1 MALTRITK
9 GVIKPNENYDTH
21 NINSTGI
28 ITATKF
34 VGAIETSNATITG
47 GSITATTGTFSGNV
61 SIGGTLTYEDVT
73 NIDSVG
79 IITARDGLKVLGGGA
94 NIVGVVTAT
103 GADINGD
110 IDVDGH
116 TNLDNVSIAGV
127 TTATGNIIA
136 NNKVGIKTDS
146 PVEVLDV
153 RGSVAFKTGIGNTIF
168 RINDTGF
175 QINQSYPAW
184 GNLNYDINPLIKW
197 GWLTDVGDH
206 LYFATGGNTAE
217 TSQMSM
223 LLADGH
229 GFKVGKSGWD
239 GVNNTN
245 LSTEYFRITTGGKV
259 GIGEDDPDELLHI
272 ASTGTAKFKLTD
284 KRTSISDGSQYGVI
298 QFEQKDSNTPGVS
311 LEMAALMTDT
321 TNGATALQIKTG
333 TPSTITERVRIA
345 SNGNVGIGITNPQKL
360 LDLSAANPTI
370 GVKATG
376 GNDASLELIETG
388 GPAIDFGET
397 GSAGFRIRYD
407 GGDNRL
413 YFVSG
418 SDTTVN
424 NRLTI
429 LRDTGNIG
437 IGTDNPLS
445 KLHLANTNST
455 VWPFTSAVTDTY
467 GYTPYP
473 HELIIDNDVRGT
485 TGSFAGIY
493 FNAGADSDGSKVST
507 ARIAAIDTGDYKAD
521 LVFATRGY
529 ASGGGG
535 ADDHKEHLR
544 ITSAGKVGVGTDSPS
559 QRVTSYTASGYCFL
573 ANGPGSGIGLGNNG
587 AIVFGTKDLG
597 SYAKGVLDGS
607 ELEFK
612 ISGTAKVN
620 ITSSGNLNLG
630 TTNALSNLASFKHL
644 NIGNNLI
651 LNAGTSAGG
660 YIGFQ
665 NNAYLSAAGNWTRMH
680 NDHASSIGMDD
691 GVFYFRHA
699 GAGTGNISWKTPLTI
714 EATGRLITQTDQSTT
729 GLVLQNTVHDSI
741 LRIEAQAAN
750 KNSIIHFADG
760 ADGDVGMIDYD
771 HNDNSLAFTVNTS
784 ERLHI
789 ASDGQLTH
797 TTNKASGYIAIFNQA
812 HADNPGTVK
821 INSPTNN
828 NLRPAALHLAQADSV
843 KWVVGQVY
851 NSTASQAFHICSG
864 TGESNS
870 KLVVTTAGNVGVNIV
885 NPSQAKLVAQTAS
898 GMSIAAVKDNTGA
911 SISLGGV
918 TQPRILM
925 EAGASASDFILY
937 RATGSSYG
945 SAGWYKTLTIQSN
958 GAFRTHKA
966 DSNLRPYPI
975 IGGTDIGSSDAEYGQ
990 FNYADVMAPNGDLGS
1005 WVYLG
1010 ADYHGAAPYP
1020 VKCYKIAQH
1029 EPGNNGTRVYQIWHD
1044 GDANHHYGALYEV
1057 RLNSWG
1063 GADSNNY
1070 FTSATISC
1078 VNGMVDDISLLCYKS
1093 TDGIWI
1099 RPSTIWG
1106 GLWIRRAGWDGS
1118 GRDRGSSYCSVKN
1131 GGALASADINGMGGT
1146 IPGSIDKRL
1155 YPYVDTYSPG
1165 QSYGGRDIED
1175 GNDFVAG

>member
-79 IITARDGLKVLGGGA
+79 IITARDGLKVLAGGA
-94 NIVGVVTAT
+94 NVVGVVTAT

-116 TNLDNVSIAGV
+116 TNLDNVNIAGV

-146 PVEVLDV
+146 PVETLDV
-153 RGSVAFKTGIGNTIF
+153 RGSASVKTGIGNTIF
-168 RINDTGF
+168 RISDTGF
-175 QINQSYPAW
+175 QINQAHSAW
-184 GNLNYDINPLIKW
+184 GNLNYDTNPLIKW
-197 GWLTDVGDH
+197 NWLTNVGDH

-333 TPSTITERVRIA
+333 TPSTITERLRIG
-345 SNGNVGIGITNPQKL
+345 STGKL
-360 LDLSAANPTI
+360 TFDYDAAENNL
-370 GVKATG
+370 A
-376 GNDASLELIETG
+376 D
-388 GPAIDFGET
+388 IDFRTNAGLQIRGVDGNSNNAKLYIG
-397 GSAGFRIRYD
+397 GSNLNQRKNAIIHDPVGSYCRGDLHFCLENTADLTDVDVTDSKMVIKAD
-407 GGDNRL
+407 GK
-413 YFVSG
+413 V
-418 SDTTVN
+418 
-424 NRLTI
+424 
-429 LRDTGNIG
+429 G
-437 IGTDNPLS
+437 IGTDDPDNL
-445 KLHLANTNST
+445 LHLVGTNTT
-455 VWPFTSAVTDTY
+455 AWPFTADVSSTY
-467 GYTPYP
+467 AYTPYP
-473 HELIIDNDVRGT
+473 HELQIQNHARDV

-493 FNAGADSDGSKVST
+493 FHSGAAADGSKMAT
-507 ARIAAIDTGDYKAD
+507 ARIAAVDSGDYKSD
-521 LVFATRGY
+521 LVFGTRNTNFR
-529 ASGGGG
+529 
-535 ADDHKEHLR
+535 ERVR
-544 ITSAGKVGVGTDSPS
+544 ITSAGKVGINTTAPS
-559 QRVTSYTASGYCFL
+559 QRFTSYAASGYPIL
-573 ANGPGSGIGLGNNG
+573 ANGPSNGIGLGNNG

-597 SYAKGVLDGS
+597 SYAKGILDGT

-612 ISGTAKVN
+612 ISGTPKVN
-620 ITSSGNLNLG
+620 ITSVGNLNLG
-630 TTNALSNLASFKHL
+630 TTNALSNLAAFKHL

-651 LNAGTSAGG
+651 LNAQTAAGG
-660 YIGFQ
+660 FAGFQ

-680 NDHASSIGMDD
+680 NDHATSIGTDD
-691 GVFYFRHA
+691 GVFYFRNA
-699 GAGTGNISWKTPLTI
+699 GAGTGNISWKTPLQI
-714 EATGRLITQTDQSTT
+714 EASGRLITQTDQSTT
-729 GLVLQNTVHDSI
+729 GLVIQNTAHDSI
-741 LRIEAQAAN
+741 FRIEAQAAN

-885 NPSQAKLVAQTAS
+885 NPTQAKLVAQTAS

-1010 ADYHGAAPYP
+1010 TDYHGAAPYP

-1029 EPGNNGTRVYQIWHD
+1029 EAGNNGTRVYQIWHD
-1044 GDANHHYGALYEV
+1044 GDSNHHYGALYEV